1 MTSFAK
7 RRARFNRRVTNP
19 LVRPISGW
27 VSMWSIVEHV
37 GRRSGKSYR
46 TPVSIFRTDDGV
58 AVLLP
63 YGTDTDWV
71 RNVQGRGR
79 RSSEAGRQDISCD
92 QPADRADRG
101 RGADSEAAVGAD
113 HEGDRHS
120 VHAAAHACQLRISP
134 SPFISTVPGIT
145 LNLRG
150 VRRNTAKSA
159 EVGPPCHCGMIPGS

>member
-71 RNVQGRGR
+71 RNVQA
-79 RSSEAGRQDISCD
+79 AGGAQVKLGGKTFRVTSPRIV
-92 QPADRADRG
+92 PTADAVQTVKPPWGPIMRATG
-101 RGADSEAAVGAD
+101 I
-113 HEGDRHS
+113 
-120 VHAAAHACQLRISP
+120 Q
-134 SPFISTVPGIT
+134 STLLLT
-145 LNLRG
+145 R
-150 VRRNTAKSA
+150 AS
-159 EVGPPCHCGMIPGS
+159 